1 MTCPTLITR
10 PSTRLACRSLRKSL
24 WKIAENKWYRVLLS
38 NASQIGF
45 SATRNTHFKADND
58 LISPKHEA
66 LTLLH
71 KVSKFLPLALDQ
83 KGIVPQTSHWDDIL
97 SRIHRD
103 LSSQEDRP
111 VKLVGTYR

>member
-1 MTCPTLITR
+1 MLT
-10 PSTRLACRSLRKSL
+10 CRSLRKSL
-24 WKIAENKWYRVLLS
+24 WKIAENKCYHVLPL
-38 NASQIGF
+38 QMGF
-45 SATRNTHFKADND
+45 PAARNTHSKADND

-83 KGIVPQTSHWDDIL
+83 KGIGPRTSHWNDIL

-103 LSSQEDRP
+103 LSSQEERP
-111 VKLVGTYR
+111 VKLLGTYR

>member
-1 MTCPTLITR
+1 MSLLT
-10 PSTRLACRSLRKSL
+10 CRSLRKSL
-24 WKIAENKWYRVLLS
+24 AEKKRYHVLLP
-38 NASQIGF
+38 NALQMGF
-45 SATRNTHFKADND
+45 PAPRNIHSKADKD

-83 KGIVPQTSHWDDIL
+83 KGIVPRPSRWNDIL

-103 LSSQEDRP
+103 LSSQEERP
-111 VKLVGTYR
+111 VKLVGTYG